1 MMLRTRRTIPP
12 FGFSVAGFG
21 LSIPGT
27 GKSIAGLAPPDAA
40 LEKTL
45 DGEKIRRKT
54 PPLYTSLGVCRLNSQ
69 PRIIFEEP
77 IRVQNLF
84 LLHSL
89 NPFPRGMVR
98 FQQTFFPDTFGCA
111 RLSENK
117 FSLRSRLHESSRHGK
132 AKTSFALLIWLN
144 EIVDLMCIM
153 YHVLRVES

>member
-1 MMLRTRRTIPP
+1 MMLRTRRTTPP

-54 PPLYTSLGVCRLNSQ
+54 PPLYTSFGVCRLNSQ
-69 PRIIFEEP
+69 PRIILEEP

-89 NPFPRGMVR
+89 NPFPRGMVQ
-98 FQQTFFPDTFGCA
+98 FYPPTKHLT
-111 RLSENK
+111 
-117 FSLRSRLHESSRHGK
+117 
-132 AKTSFALLIWLN
+132 
-144 EIVDLMCIM
+144 V
-153 YHVLRVES
+153 V